1 MLLVLILSA
10 VVIISAI
17 FTNRFLNELGI
28 PALLFFLC
36 LGLLFGSEGV
46 FKIYYSDFEQAKDFA
61 SLALGFI
68 IFYGGFCTNWKL
80 AKQALAKSAILST
93 LGVFFTALVVGGFCY
108 YVLKIPLLESFL
120 FGAVIGSTDA
130 ASVFSI
136 LRSKKLFLKE
146 QTAPLLE
153 LESGS
158 NDPMS
163 YVLVVLVLTLM
174 LGQSVEF
181 VFILFLKQMVLGIL
195 IGIII
200 AKAGIYIFRRTRII
214 VDGSDSLF
222 IVSLVLLA
230 YALPILCDGNQ
241 FLATYFLG
249 LLLGNAKIDN
259 KLAMMTFFDSLTK
272 LAQIGIFFLLGLLAV
287 PTKIFET
294 FKVGFSI
301 FVFLTFLGRP
311 LVVFLLMMPF
321 RCSLGQKLLVSWAGL
336 RGVASIV
343 FAIIAMDSAVSLD
356 YDLFHLVF
364 LISVLSVAFQ
374 GTFLPWVARVT
385 DMIDKKIDIKKT
397 FNDYKEECAIKFMRL
412 TVPAKHQWVGK
423 KISEIRFPDDS
434 LVLYIKRD
442 GRRFLPKEVTK
453 IRAGDRITLTLLLE
467 EL

>member
-80 AKQALAKSAILST
+80 AKQALAKSVILST

-163 YVLVVLVLTLM
+163 YSNT
-174 LGQSVEF
+174 
-181 VFILFLKQMVLGIL
+181 
-195 IGIII
+195 
-200 AKAGIYIFRRTRII
+200 
-214 VDGSDSLF
+214 
-222 IVSLVLLA
+222 
-230 YALPILCDGNQ
+230 
-241 FLATYFLG
+241 
-249 LLLGNAKIDN
+249 
-259 KLAMMTFFDSLTK
+259 
-272 LAQIGIFFLLGLLAV
+272 
-287 PTKIFET
+287 
-294 FKVGFSI
+294 
-301 FVFLTFLGRP
+301 
-311 LVVFLLMMPF
+311 
-321 RCSLGQKLLVSWAGL
+321 
-336 RGVASIV
+336 
-343 FAIIAMDSAVSLD
+343 
-356 YDLFHLVF
+356 
-364 LISVLSVAFQ
+364 
-374 GTFLPWVARVT
+374 
-385 DMIDKKIDIKKT
+385 
-397 FNDYKEECAIKFMRL
+397 
-412 TVPAKHQWVGK
+412 
-423 KISEIRFPDDS
+423 IRN
-434 LVLYIKRD
+434 
-442 GRRFLPKEVTK
+442 
-453 IRAGDRITLTLLLE
+453 
-467 EL
+467 